1 VTARIRLANGST
13 IDDIA
18 PAWVAVGPPDY
29 APEIQGIVS
38 LYDIMRE
45 VGIDHFGLSMPN
57 PVSFTGDVFPI
68 LLRTRRYQWVNQ
80 AADWASVS
88 DDWAAL
94 ADASGAAATLRETT
108 AQFVLDTEDQSVLN
122 RFIIPKQQR
131 FVLTE
136 WAAGRFQSDW
146 QGVPQPANAVTAEG
160 MTRAALQ
167 STVGRGFFPG
177 IEAGIIAMDRTIYAT
192 PFDFRLDHAQMQPGD
207 LTALMA
213 VPWQADFFD
222 CRGDWWP
229 SQRPDN
235 VRRVATSSE
244 EVPWA
249 RGVGSHLEMV
259 HNFPKLGFITA
270 QRDAGGN
277 IVFAEEQR
285 APDHL
290 VA

>member
-1 VTARIRLANGST
+1 LANGT
-13 IDDIA
+13 TVDDIA

-38 LYDIMRE
+38 LYDIMLE
-45 VGIDHFGLSMPN
+45 VAIEHLGVPAPN
-57 PVSFTGDVFPI
+57 QVSFTRDVFPI

-80 AADWASVS
+80 AADWGSVS
-88 DDWAAL
+88 DNWPAL
-94 ADASGAAATLRETT
+94 ADASPGATALRETT

-122 RFIIPKQQR
+122 RFILPKQQK
-131 FVLTE
+131 FVLNE

-146 QGVPQPANAVTAEG
+146 QGEPQKQNDVTAEG

-177 IEAGIIAMDRTIYAT
+177 IEAGIITRDRAIYSM
-192 PFDFRLDHAQMQPGD
+192 PFDFRLDHNQMQPGD

-222 CRGDWWP
+222 CAGNWWP
-229 SQRPDN
+229 SQRPDA
-235 VRRVATSSE
+235 VRRVATSTEQVS
-244 EVPWA
+244 WD
-249 RGVGSHLEMV
+249 RGIVSHLAMV
-259 HNFPKLGFITA
+259 HNFSKLGFITA
-270 QRDAGGN
+270 QRDAAGN

-285 APDHL
+285 SPSHL
-290 VA
+290 IA